1 MKYISLYVNF
11 VKNSFRRDTMYR
23 FNFFVNMFTV
33 VVGYISNILF
43 FYFLYNA
50 GIENIS
56 GWTRY
61 QIYIL
66 LASVWIIDSIF
77 GGIFFFNLIK
87 IPMKVRNYELDFIL
101 TKPVN
106 PVFMIALRQFNFGLF
121 AGTFFGIGFLIY
133 TIFQGSLNIQI
144 FNLISYVI
152 LIICAVLM
160 LFSILFIMV
169 TFSLRFVRI
178 QGLIS
183 MFWSM
188 MEIGKYP
195 FSIYP
200 NILRTIFIFLIPAI
214 TIYNFPTSILVDS
227 SYIPGMNMI
236 STLLLSI
243 IITLVLFIGSI
254 KYFKKSLKYYY
265 Q

>member
-1 MKYISLYVNF
+1 MKYIKLYLNF
-11 VKNSFRRDTMYR
+11 IKNSFRRETMYR
-23 FNFFVNMFTV
+23 FNFFVSMFTV
-33 VVGYISNILF
+33 VLGYVSNILF
-43 FYFLYNA
+43 YHFLYDA

-87 IPMKVRNYELDFIL
+87 IPSKVKNYELDAIL

-106 PVFMIALRQFNFGLF
+106 SIFMIALRQCNFGLF
-121 AGTFFGIGFLIY
+121 AGVFFGIGFLIY
-133 TIFQGSLNIQI
+133 SLIQGNIHFQLA
-144 FNLISYVI
+144 NLIYYVI
-152 LIICAVLM
+152 LILCSVMI
-160 LFSILFIMV
+160 LFSILFMMI

-178 QGLIS
+178 QGLIQ

-188 MEIGKYP
+188 MDIGKNP
-195 FSIYP
+195 HSMYP
-200 NILRTIFIFLIPAI
+200 NSLRMCFVFIIPAI
-214 TIYNFPTSILVDS
+214 TIYNLPAQVLMDGR
-227 SYIPGMNMI
+227 YIPGMDIVSASLTAIVIAIALMAI
-236 STLLLSI
+236 AIL
-243 IITLVLFIGSI
+243 
-254 KYFKKSLKYYY
+254 YFKRSLKFYY

>member
-1 MKYISLYVNF
+1 MKYINLYLNL

-33 VVGYISNILF
+33 VIGYLSNILF

-50 GIENIS
+50 GIEDIS
-56 GWTRY
+56 GWTRN

-66 LASVWIIDSIF
+66 LATVWIIDSIF
-77 GGIFFFNLIK
+77 GGVFFFNLIK
-87 IPMKVRNYELDFIL
+87 IPMKVKNYELDFIL

-106 PVFMIALRQFNFGLF
+106 PVFMISLRQFNAGLF
-121 AGTFFGIGFLIY
+121 AGTFFGVGFLIY
-133 TIFQGSLNIQI
+133 TILSQTIKINII
-144 FNLISYVI
+144 NVIAYII
-152 LIICAVLM
+152 LIICGVLL

-178 QGLIS
+178 QGLIN
-183 MFWSM
+183 MFWTM

-200 NILRTIFIFLIPAI
+200 NILRMAFIFLIPVI
-214 TIYNFPTSILVDS
+214 TIYNFPANVLVDKLYLS
-227 SYIPGMNMI
+227 EMNMI
-236 STLLLSI
+236 STLILSLL
-243 IITLVLFIGSI
+243 ITLVFVTVSI
-254 KYFKKSLKYYY
+254 KYFKKSLKFYY